1 MVPGP
6 GQHRAQQVKGTLPAS
21 PAPGPLD
28 SEPSDVSP
36 LPTVPLPL
44 ALGDSVTQ
52 SFSLENK
59 QCPALLHR
67 GLQVLPETTA
77 FHLEPPPPSREWC
90 GHQEPQ
96 CQGSWAFL
104 SLALPCLLNIHLG
117 GVWEGNATDLVNSFT
132 SSSHGESWWGV
143 GGAQG
148 EAGPGR
154 QTGGRGCPR
163 PEDPLPRLSWRGGS
177 PQPIPQAW
185 PGGWDLGSEVRGDR
199 GKGTNSVLIT
209 PSLPPPRGPQGGGQV
224 GALGGKPPDGHK
236 AESGPPV
243 SPGAPRQ
250 WPELPFQEKVREGQ
264 VAAQLPGGVP
274 FPAP

>member
-67 GLQVLPETTA
+67 GLQVLPETTV

-154 QTGGRGCPR
+154 QTGGRDAQDRRTPCPGSAGGVGGPSRSLRPGQGGGTWGQRSGVIVGRGPTVSSSPPPCPR
-163 PEDPLPRLSWRGGS
+163 PEDPKVEGRWGPWAGNPLTATRQS
-177 PQPIPQAW
+177 QAR
-185 PGGWDLGSEVRGDR
+185 PL
-199 GKGTNSVLIT
+199 
-209 PSLPPPRGPQGGGQV
+209 
-224 GALGGKPPDGHK
+224 
-236 AESGPPV
+236 

-264 VAAQLPGGVP
+264 VAVQLPGGVP